1 MDDCNDETNTAEDNY
16 DGGDCCLSNDNTDH
30 CTEWAFVIFKNTCA
44 TGNHQ
49 SLVGDGYCNDET
61 NNIPDC
67 NYYDGGDCCGSCINT
82 DFPDICSCI
91 GYITGNGV
99 PQNS

>member
-1 MDDCNDETNTAEDNY
+1 MGICHLQET
-16 DGGDCCLSNDNTDH
+16 CL
-30 CTEWAFVIFKNTCA
+30 A
-44 TGNHQ
+44 GNHQ

>member
-1 MDDCNDETNTAEDNY
+1 MGICHLQE
-16 DGGDCCLSNDNTDH
+16 
-30 CTEWAFVIFKNTCA
+30 TCA

-61 NNIPDC
+61 KFPDC
-67 NYYDGGDCCGSCINT
+67 NYYDGGDYCCGSCINT

-91 GYITGNGV
+91 GNITGNGV